1 MKVCT
6 DASYFDAKTIAD
18 PNGTLSVIEGSRH
31 VPFEIKR
38 LFYVYGVHPGDVRG
52 QHAHR
57 EAAQALICVRGTVK
71 VTVDDGRAKKTFTL
85 DRPDRGLLI
94 PPTLW
99 AEQRYELAASVLLVL
114 SDQPYSESDYIRD
127 YAAFAEFRAPA
138 PGGRK

>member
-1 MKVCT
+1 MKSCT
-6 DASYFDAKTIAD
+6 DAAFFDTQTIAD

-57 EAAQALICVRGTVK
+57 EAAQALICVRGTIK
-71 VTVDDGRAKKTFTL
+71 VTVDDGLAKKTFVL

-99 AEQRYELAASVLLVL
+99 AEQRYELAATVLLVL
-114 SDQPYSESDYIRD
+114 SDQPFTEADYIRD
-127 YAAFAEFRAPA
+127 YGAFTAFRAPA
-138 PGGRK
+138 QGGRR